1 MADKPNDKAEAPVE
15 APAPAPEAPAPEAP
29 EAPAAPEAA
38 PAAAPAPAAPKQP
51 MDPKKKKKIII
62 WVIILVILIS
72 GGVAAAILIPM
83 FLNVD
88 YEPAFNAVKEI
99 RSDISDIY
107 YGDCDSAISYVKS
120 GYTSIANYSDYVSE
134 CIETMNK
141 NVEEKFNAIA
151 NSAAIQRDDKL
162 SKLFAPFKAA
172 YDSLPKGDT
181 LTAGLKV
188 YEAWHGFEV
197 ESRDVS
203 YISSSKGEEK
213 LTSAAEKAAKYLT
226 DSGVDSL
233 KEYGEKWL
241 EKIKAYIKA
250 YFTYYSAKY
259 NDPSRS
265 SYRDAMT
272 TAKSE
277 YEDVV
282 EAEPDVTEM
291 FKLDFEKAR
300 DLRDA
305 YNNLYDGVAEAY
317 KEHQPKT
324 KNCITIYGQE
334 ICE

>member
-1 MADKPNDKAEAPVE
+1 MADKPNDKAKAEAPVE
-15 APAPAPEAPAPEAP
+15 APAPAPEAPA
-29 EAPAAPEAA
+29 APAAPEAA
-38 PAAAPAPAAPKQP
+38 PAAAPAPATPKQP
-51 MDPKKKKKIII
+51 LDPKKKKTIII
-62 WVIILVILIS
+62 WVIILV
-72 GGVAAAILIPM
+72 PM

-203 YISSSKGEEK
+203 YISSSKGEGCQIPHRFWRRQPQRIRRK
-213 LTSAAEKAAKYLT
+213 MARKNQ
-226 DSGVDSL
+226 SL
-233 KEYGEKWL
+233 
-241 EKIKAYIKA
+241 
-250 YFTYYSAKY
+250 
-259 NDPSRS
+259 
-265 SYRDAMT
+265 
-272 TAKSE
+272 
-277 YEDVV
+277 
-282 EAEPDVTEM
+282 
-291 FKLDFEKAR
+291 
-300 DLRDA
+300 
-305 YNNLYDGVAEAY
+305 
-317 KEHQPKT
+317 HQSLLHLL
-324 KNCITIYGQE
+324 
-334 ICE
+334 